1 MADFRHPHCPLIRG
15 GLPRHQLIFEVNFNH
30 FTHQAI
36 GSTAHGGNLLQN
48 GETGIARLQGAFK
61 GINLASNAADAG
73 QNTFF
78 IFG

>member
-15 GLPRHQLIFEVNFNH
+15 GLPRHQLIFEVNFDH

-36 GSTAHGGNLLQN
+36 GSAHGGNLLQN
-48 GETGIARLQGAFK
+48 GETGSPDSVARSR
-61 GINLASNAADAG
+61 ASTRPECG
-73 QNTFF
+73 GRGSEYVF